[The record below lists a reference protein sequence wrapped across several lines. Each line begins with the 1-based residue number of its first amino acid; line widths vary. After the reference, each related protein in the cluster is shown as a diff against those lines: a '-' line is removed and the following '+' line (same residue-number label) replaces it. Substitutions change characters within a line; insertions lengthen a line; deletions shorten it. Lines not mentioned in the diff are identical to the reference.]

1 MPGWLI
7 ERCSWLMMDD
17 GWYWWRQDWII
28 MFGFLSNRNLWLKVE
43 TNPRARENC
52 VASCNHM
59 RSSLSFRSMLPICH
73 GKKSRKTRWR
83 RISLQSGI
91 FLSEVD
97 LTFQACCLV
106 HWNGEHAIWHPS
118 PEWFHFDKT
127 CIFQRF
133 FVFFLTNDLNCQER
147 RQFHEEIEAGV
158 SMLPDDP

>member
-1 MPGWLI
+1 MTGWLI

-17 GWYWWRQDWII
+17 GWYWQRRDWII
-28 MFGFLSNRNLWLKVE
+28 MFGFLSNRNLWLNVE
-43 TNPRARENC
+43 TNPRAREKC

-97 LTFQACCLV
+97 LTFEACCLV

-118 PEWFHFDKT
+118 REWFHFDKT

-133 FVFFLTNDLNCQER
+133 SFFLTNDLNCQER